1 MGIIVISYCT
11 IIVKNRGLVSI
22 ITPSYNASKYISV
35 AIESVLSQTY
45 QNWEMLITDDCSID
59 GSLEIAERYCR
70 RDERIKLFQLKKNS
84 GVATARNYSISQARG
99 KYIAFLDSDDMWLP
113 NKLEEQLILF
123 DNEDTAIVYSDYEKI
138 SEQGIRNQRIVSA
151 PSSTNYKHLLR
162 GNVIGCLTAL
172 YDTEKAGKVYFENVN
187 HEDYVLWL
195 TILKKGFVARNT
207 GKVHALYRVR
217 TSSVSSNKW
226 KALLWQWNIYIN
238 VEKVGYMR
246 AAYYFLSYL
255 IKAYKK
261 RKI

>member
-1 MGIIVISYCT
+1 MVSVIIPC
-11 IIVKNRGLVSI
+11 
-22 ITPSYNASKYISV
+22 YNSQEFLAQAIDSV
-35 AIESVLSQTY
+35 RLQTY
-45 QNWEMLITDDCSID
+45 VNWELLIVDDCSTDKSSIIIQQYVQQD
-59 GSLEIAERYCR
+59 SRIHYLKTDKPSGSPTLP
-70 RDERIKLFQLKKNS
+70 
-84 GVATARNYSISQARG
+84 RNIGIQHARG
-99 KYIAFLDSDDMWLP
+99 RFIAFLDSDDMWLP

-151 PSSTNYKHLLR
+151 PNSTNYNHLLR
-162 GNVIGCLTAL
+162 GNVIGCSTAL
-172 YDTEKAGKVYFENVN
+172 YDTEKIGKVYFENVS

-195 TILKKGFVARNT
+195 TILKKGFIARNT
-207 GKVHALYRVR
+207 RNVQALYRVR

>member
-1 MGIIVISYCT
+1 MQ
-11 IIVKNRGLVSI
+11 GLVSVI
-22 ITPSYNASKYISV
+22 MPVYNSGTYLYGSV
-35 AIESVLSQTY
+35 KSVILQTY
-45 QNWEMLITDDCSID
+45 SNWELLIIDDCSTDKSAAIIQQYVQQD
-59 GSLEIAERYCR
+59 SRIHYLKTDKPSGSPTLP
-70 RDERIKLFQLKKNS
+70 
-84 GVATARNYSISQARG
+84 RNIGIQHARG
-99 KYIAFLDSDDMWLP
+99 RFIAFLDSDDMWLP

-151 PSSTNYKHLLR
+151 PNSTNYNHLLR
-162 GNVIGCLTAL
+162 GNVIGCSTAL
-172 YDTEKAGKVYFENVN
+172 YDTEKVGKVYFENVS

-195 TILKKGFVARNT
+195 TILKKGFIARNT
-207 GKVHALYRVR
+207 RNVQALYRVR

>member
-1 MGIIVISYCT
+1 MVSVIIPCHNSQDF
-11 IIVKNRGLVSI
+11 LVQAI
-22 ITPSYNASKYISV
+22 DSV
-35 AIESVLSQTY
+35 RAQTY
-45 QNWEMLITDDCSID
+45 VDWELLIVDDCSTDESATIIQQYVQQD
-59 GSLEIAERYCR
+59 NRIHYLKTDKLSGSPTLP
-70 RDERIKLFQLKKNS
+70 
-84 GVATARNYSISQARG
+84 RNIGIQHAQGRF
-99 KYIAFLDSDDMWLP
+99 IAFLDSDDIWFP
-113 NKLEEQLILF
+113 NKLEEQLLLF
-123 DNEDTAIVYSDYEKI
+123 ENDETVIVFSDYEKI
-138 SEQGIRNQRIVSA
+138 SEQGVRNQRIVSA
-151 PSSTNYKHLLR
+151 PNFTSYKHLLH
-162 GNVIGCLTAL
+162 GNVIGCSTAL
-172 YDTEKAGKVYFENVN
+172 YDTEKVGKVYFENVS

-195 TILKKGFVARNT
+195 TILKKGFIARNT

>member
-1 MGIIVISYCT
+1 MQ
-11 IIVKNRGLVSI
+11 GLVSVI
-22 ITPSYNASKYISV
+22 MPVYNSGTYLYGAVKSV
-35 AIESVLSQTY
+35 ILQTY
-45 QNWEMLITDDCSID
+45 SNWELLIIDDCSTDKSAAIIQQYVQQD
-59 GSLEIAERYCR
+59 SRIHYLKTDKPSGSPTLP
-70 RDERIKLFQLKKNS
+70 
-84 GVATARNYSISQARG
+84 RNIGIQHARG
-99 KYIAFLDSDDMWLP
+99 RFIAFLDSDDMWLP

-151 PSSTNYKHLLR
+151 PNSTNYNHLLR
-162 GNVIGCLTAL
+162 GNVIGCSTAL
-172 YDTEKAGKVYFENVN
+172 YDTGKVGKVYFENVS

-195 TILKKGFVARNT
+195 TILKKGFIARNT
-207 GKVHALYRVR
+207 RNVQALYRVR

-238 VEKVGYMR
+238 VEKVGYTR

>member
-1 MGIIVISYCT
+1 MVSVIIPCHNSQEF
-11 IIVKNRGLVSI
+11 LVQAI
-22 ITPSYNASKYISV
+22 DSV
-35 AIESVLSQTY
+35 RAQTY
-45 QNWEMLITDDCSID
+45 VNWELLIIDDCSTDDSATIIQQYVQQD
-59 GSLEIAERYCR
+59 SRIHYLKTDKPSGSPTLP
-70 RDERIKLFQLKKNS
+70 
-84 GVATARNYSISQARG
+84 RNIGIQHARG
-99 KYIAFLDSDDMWLP
+99 RYIAFLDSDDAWLP
-113 NKLEEQLILF
+113 NKLEEQLPLF
-123 DNEDTAIVYSDYEKI
+123 ENNDTALVFSDYEKI

-151 PSSTNYKHLLR
+151 PSSTNYKDLLR

-172 YDTEKAGKVYFENVN
+172 YDTKKVGKICFENVS

-207 GKVHALYRVR
+207 GNVHALYRVR